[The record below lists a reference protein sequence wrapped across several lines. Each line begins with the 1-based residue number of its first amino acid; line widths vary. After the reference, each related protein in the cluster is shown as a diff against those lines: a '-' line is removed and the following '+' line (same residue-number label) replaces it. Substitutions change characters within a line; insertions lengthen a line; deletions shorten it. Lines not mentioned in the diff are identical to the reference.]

1 MDKLAQ
7 LQAVRKLLPQR
18 IRRYVGALDID
29 TLVVLGVSL
38 LSVAGV
44 LGFFAI
50 AGSVME
56 GDTQQVDEAIV
67 RWFRDPADPSHARG
81 PAWLTEVAIDIT
93 AMGSTVVLVMVVLAV
108 SGFLWLQNQTRLL
121 ALLIAAMAGGTVL
134 NALLKTTFARPRP
147 SVVPHLREVFTF
159 SFPSGH
165 AALSAIVYLTIGV
178 LLLEVVSSRASRLY
192 CLAVAMAAT
201 FLVGFSRVFLGVHYP
216 SDVLAGWAAGITWA
230 ALCWLAMQY
239 FVKRRTRTSG
249 AVLRS

>member
-1 MDKLAQ
+1 MDETQ
-7 LQAVRKLLPQR
+7 RLQAVRKFLPQR
-18 IRRYVGALDID
+18 IRRYVDALEAEA
-29 TLVVLGVSL
+29 LVVLGVSL
-38 LSVAGV
+38 LSVIGV

-56 GDTQQVDEAIV
+56 GDTQKVDEAIL
-67 RWFRDPADPSHARG
+67 RWFRDPVDPSSARG

-93 AMGSTVVLVMVVLAV
+93 AMGSTVVLVLVVLAV
-108 SGFLWLQNQTRLL
+108 SGFLWLQKQTRLL
-121 ALLIAAMAGGTVL
+121 ALLFAAMAGGTVL

-178 LLLEVVSSRASRLY
+178 LLLEVVTGRASRLY
-192 CLAVAMAAT
+192 CLVVAMTAT
-201 FLVGFSRVFLGVHYP
+201 FLIGFSRVFLGVHYP

-230 ALCWLAMQY
+230 ALCWLAMKY
-239 FVKRRTRTSG
+239 VVRRRARTS
-249 AVLRS
+249 